1 MDSRQSHSKPIHLVL
16 DYDGTLTVKDT
27 MAVLEG
33 LANEHSS
40 MTWEEIVRAYM
51 HDYEEYKNTPFPWKD
66 YGREEYS
73 RWLASRKWVEER
85 SAQRVQDSR
94 FLQGATK
101 DKVRD
106 TAKTAVEQGTVQLR
120 DAWLRLFDWSL
131 VGGASRSIS
140 ILSVNWSESLI
151 REAILQSAQS
161 LKEYPRRNSL
171 CGYVQHM
178 KISANEIQDLEA
190 PGGSSGRVIREN
202 GRDIRTSDDKLLYL
216 PGRRH
221 GSNEGPFVIYAG
233 DSSTDFDCLCAADLG
248 VWLCDVPEAEY
259 ETAFKE
265 TFKPFAGR
273 TPPPLATISSIDEA
287 QKDFF
292 YWTPNLSLLADLLER
307 NG

>member
-1 MDSRQSHSKPIHLVL
+1 MASQKSLSKPIHLVL

-33 LANEHSS
+33 LANNQAS
-40 MTWEEIVRAYM
+40 MTWDEIVSAYM
-51 HDYEEYKNTPFPWKD
+51 KDYEEYQNTPFPWTD
-66 YGREEYS
+66 HGREEYS

-85 SAQRVQDSR
+85 SAQRVQDSK

-106 TAKTAVEQGTVQLR
+106 IVNTAIEQGPVQFR
-120 DAWLRLFDWSL
+120 DGWLRLFDWSL

-161 LKEYPRRNSL
+161 LKEYPRRSDL
-171 CGYVQHM
+171 CEYVQHM
-178 KISANEIQDLEA
+178 EISANEIQDLEA

-216 PGRRH
+216 PGRH
-221 GSNEGPFVIYAG
+221 SSNEAPFVIYAG
-233 DSSTDFDCLCAADLG
+233 DSSTDFDCLVAADLG

-273 TPPPLATISSIDEA
+273 TPPPLASVSSIDEA
-287 QKDFF
+287 QKDLF